1 MRRISCCTRL
11 LACAFLSLSQ
21 VSCASSY
28 WGSTRAEFSSAVTG
42 SVQSDAHVFEEAIW
56 RCRQAILSA
65 AKPYGVVDVAFW
77 SVGSLPSAYG
87 GPAVSTV
94 VTAVYRR
101 QGGLERRTAA
111 IECRFGE
118 KGVVVVDV

>member
-1 MRRISCCTRL
+1 L
-11 LACAFLSLSQ
+11 
-21 VSCASSY
+21 
-28 WGSTRAEFSSAVTG
+28 
-42 SVQSDAHVFEEAIW
+42 QSDALVFDETIW
-56 RCRQAILSA
+56 RCRQAIIAA

-101 QGGLERRTAA
+101 RGGLERRTAA
-111 IECRFGE
+111 IECRFSE